1 MKLGHYQFSPPLLA
15 LLSAIFLAA
24 LFAGLGRWQLDR
36 MHQKEEIIAQYQQR
50 QAEPAIDKLPPPTA
64 DLEEWRYRQVQLGG
78 QLLAERQFLLDNQ
91 ISAGR
96 VGFNVLTPM
105 ALADGNTVLVD
116 RGWVAMGV
124 RREDLPDVRLSIEP
138 DTITGTIYVPFG
150 EPFALGSAT
159 IGEVGWP
166 RIVQYLDFKALGD
179 LLGTPLLPMVVRLSP
194 QQDGGYKREWSLI
207 AMSADKHLAY
217 AVQWFGLAAV
227 PIILLLVLNI
237 KRSDER

>member
-15 LLSAIFLAA
+15 LLSAIFLSA
-24 LFAGLGRWQLDR
+24 LFAGLGRWQIDR

-50 QAEPAIDKLPPPTA
+50 QAEPAIDRLPSPND
-64 DLEEWRYRQVQLGG
+64 DLEEWRYRQVQLNGR
-78 QLLAERQFLLDNQ
+78 LLAERQFLLDNQ
-91 ISAGR
+91 ISGGR

-105 ALADGNTVLVD
+105 ALDDGNTVLVD

-124 RREDLPDVRLSIEP
+124 RREDLPDVRLTADP
-138 DTITGTIYVPFG
+138 DTIIGTIYVPFG

-194 QQDGGYKREWSLI
+194 QQAGGYKREWSLI

-227 PIILLLVLNI
+227 PMILLLVLNI